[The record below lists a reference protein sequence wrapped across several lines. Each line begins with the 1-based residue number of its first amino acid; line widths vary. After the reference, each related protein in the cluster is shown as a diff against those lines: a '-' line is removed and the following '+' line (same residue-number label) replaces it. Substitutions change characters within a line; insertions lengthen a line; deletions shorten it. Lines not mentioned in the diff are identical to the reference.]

1 MPRASTQYGV
11 DPSTGVRLKQDGTPD
26 KRYSTDGRHLGGGGA
41 NKPSQSE
48 NNWHAPKPDYSGIPI
63 AKSTG
68 LPDGRFATD
77 GRHAAGNSSVS
88 SGARQAQRQDLFR
101 VNEDQRQEREKK
113 QRENQALQQ
122 RNEDTR
128 REEERQ
134 REAAA
139 AAAANWHHARTQRE
153 RHTLANTIG
162 PPRCAGG
169 KVEFLYHQTSQEVAG
184 KILQENRMLRGQG
197 GLAGG
202 GIYFATS
209 QADTNHKAHQRG
221 IVLLCRVHLGRVK
234 TISASGDSSITFTSL
249 QREGFDSVLIPRQ
262 NGIEYVV
269 YNCNQ
274 VLDIEQHCPPPSVQ
288 QKEHERARQ
297 AREAAAAVAVVAASA
312 SAATAR
318 KEKDAENKRRRA
330 ADQVEQ
336 AKAQQAFE
344 AVARKEHEEEKAKAT
359 ENQTRHRQIMILRFT
374 NFFKHPLLRILMCL
388 FLGYNYVKDTRNVG
402 QRAHDALTL
411 AQTRLN
417 SQALAGAKAAL
428 TAIPQEYTGDKTWI
442 KELKNLNLA
451 IDKAVAVA
459 TQNERHLTAGRCTA
473 EQIYV
478 THCFDVLCFLLSC
491 VLKPQPSNN
500 I

>member
-1 MPRASTQYGV
+1 LIFSREHADEDATGTILVAMPRASTQYGV
-11 DPSTGVRLKQDGTPD
+11 DPSTGVRLKKDGTPD

-48 NNWHAPKPDYSGIPI
+48 NNWHAPKPNYSGIPI

-88 SGARQAQRQDLFR
+88 SNARQAQRQDLFR
-101 VNEDQRQEREKK
+101 VNEEEK
-113 QRENQALQQ
+113 QREYQALQQ

-128 REEERQ
+128 REKERQ

-139 AAAANWHHARTQRE
+139 AAAANWQHARTQRE

-169 KVEFLYHQTSQEVAG
+169 KVEFLYHQTSKEVAG

-209 QADTNHKAHQRG
+209 QADTNHKAHQHG

-249 QREGFDSVLIPRQ
+249 QREGYDSVLIPRQ
-262 NGIEYVV
+262 NGMEYVV
-269 YNCNQ
+269 YNCDQ

-288 QKEHERARQ
+288 QKEQERARQ
-297 AREAAAAVAVVAASA
+297 AREAAAAVAASA
-312 SAATAR
+312 SAAAAW
-318 KEKDAENKRRRA
+318 KEKDAENGRMRVAHRI
-330 ADQVEQ
+330 EQ
-336 AKAQQAFE
+336 ARVRQASE
-344 AVARKEHEEEKAKAT
+344 TVARTAQEEYRAKA
-359 ENQTRHRQIMILRFT
+359 
-374 NFFKHPLLRILMCL
+374 PLLRILMFL
-388 FLGYNYVKDTRNVG
+388 FLMYLFLAIIGHNHMKDHRNVG
-402 QRAHDALTL
+402 
-411 AQTRLN
+411 
-417 SQALAGAKAAL
+417 
-428 TAIPQEYTGDKTWI
+428 
-442 KELKNLNLA
+442 
-451 IDKAVAVA
+451 
-459 TQNERHLTAGRCTA
+459 
-473 EQIYV
+473 
-478 THCFDVLCFLLSC
+478 
-491 VLKPQPSNN
+491 
-500 I
+500 